1 MTGFLAAA
9 GVLVV
14 VTLAFLLVPLLRRPT
29 EAADASR
36 TALNAEIY
44 RGQFAEL
51 DADLAAGSLSR
62 DDFEEGRRELQ
73 RRLLED
79 AGSEAQSAVTGR
91 RAGLSA
97 LLIGI
102 TLPVAAALLYFSLG
116 NLPALSPE
124 RAQAPKVTA
133 QQIEEMV
140 ARLAARLEAN
150 PDEPN
155 GWIMLGRS
163 YKAMGRYDEASR
175 AFSKAEVLVN
185 EDPHLLAEYAEA
197 LAFATG
203 GSLKG
208 RPSALIARALKLN
221 PDHPEALVLAGTAAY
236 ERNDFAAAATYWER
250 LLKQLPADSED
261 AQMLSESID
270 KARSAANKAGKSG
283 RALRGQ

>member
-250 LLKQLPADSED
+250 LLNQLPADSED

-270 KARSAANKAGKSG
+270 KARSAAKKAGKSG

>member
-9 GVLVV
+9 AALVV
-14 VTLAFLLVPLLRRPT
+14 VTLIFLLVPLLRRPT
-29 EAADASR
+29 ENADASR
-36 TALNAEIY
+36 TALNTEIY
-44 RGQFAEL
+44 RDQFAEL
-51 DADLAAGSLSR
+51 DSDLVAGSLSQT
-62 DDFEEGRRELQ
+62 DFEEGRRELQ

-79 AGSEAQSAVTGR
+79 AGTEAKSVATGR

-102 TLPVAAALLYFSLG
+102 ALPVAAALLYFILG

-124 RAQAPKVTA
+124 SAQPPQVTA

-140 ARLAARLEAN
+140 AKLAARMEAN
-150 PDEPN
+150 PADLK
-155 GWIMLGRS
+155 GWVMLGRS
-163 YKAMGRYDEASR
+163 YKAMGRYEASAQ
-175 AFSKAEVLVN
+175 AFSRAEALVN

-208 RPSALIARALKLN
+208 RPSALIARALKLD
-221 PDHPEALVLAGTAAY
+221 PDHPEALILAGTAAY
-236 ERNDFAAAATYWER
+236 ERDDFAAAATYWER

-261 AQMLSESID
+261 AKMLSESID
-270 KARSAANKAGKSG
+270 KARKAAKKAGKPG
-283 RALRGQ
+283 RSSRGQ